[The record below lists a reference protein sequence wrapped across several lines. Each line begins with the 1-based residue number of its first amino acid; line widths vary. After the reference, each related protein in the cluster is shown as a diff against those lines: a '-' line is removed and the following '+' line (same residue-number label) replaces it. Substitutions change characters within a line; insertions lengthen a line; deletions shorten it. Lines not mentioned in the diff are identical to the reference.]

1 VQISAQEFGNEVAAG
16 PVNNA
21 GAGRAERAGWPYIS
35 SRGEMKMS
43 LSEMTCRM
51 SASQNLHASICMYV
65 CMYVCMYA
73 ANVCGG
79 ICVLC
84 VWSCVCTRRGEGFGE
99 RELTFSCFKCFR
111 SFSSRYVLL
120 DKTGVLKGFMIF
132 LTATF

>member
-1 VQISAQEFGNEVAAG
+1 MAIHILEGRNEDV
-16 PVNNA
+16 
-21 GAGRAERAGWPYIS
+21 AERDNLQDVSVP
-35 SRGEMKMS
+35 E
-43 LSEMTCRM
+43 
-51 SASQNLHASICMYV
+51 SACVDMYV
-65 CMYVCMYA
+65 CMYECMYA

-84 VWSCVCTRRGEGFGE
+84 VWSCVCTKRGEGFGE

-132 LTATF
+132 LTATFWPVS